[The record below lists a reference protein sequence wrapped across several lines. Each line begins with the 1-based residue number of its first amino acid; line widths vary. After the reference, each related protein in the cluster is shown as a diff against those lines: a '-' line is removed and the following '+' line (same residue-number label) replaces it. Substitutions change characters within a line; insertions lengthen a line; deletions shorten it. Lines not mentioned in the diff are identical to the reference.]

1 MERSEIKERI
11 DELLDEVKAAISVNT
26 FVLNTDVEEKMKEI
40 KELQDSCPHQFIDGC
55 CAFCY
60 KKEDD

>member
-40 KELQDSCPHQFIDGC
+40 KELQDSCSHQFVDGC
-55 CAFCY
+55 CTFCY

>member
-40 KELQDSCPHQFIDGC
+40 KELQDSCVHQFVDGC
-55 CAFCY
+55 CTFCY